1 MLLLLTG
8 CCDMVTYALCTEP
21 LATESCS
28 CSAVQWATVCMAA
41 GEVRNFSRWKNS
53 LAHLDGGR
61 YANDTVVD
69 YLQNK
74 DTKALVF
81 TDKHLVYINLKRHR
95 LRWAFP
101 VAHLSTVTTHG
112 VTLFLPVPNAC
123 FCCVQCQPNQCLH
136 GGEIHLVLCQ
146 HCSSSL
152 YML

>member
-1 MLLLLTG
+1 MYTL
-8 CCDMVTYALCTEP
+8 YSALNIVI
-21 LATESCS
+21 S
-28 CSAVQWATVCMAA
+28 VA

-53 LAHLDGGR
+53 LLHLDGGR

-101 VAHLSTVTTHG
+101 VADLTSVTTHG
-112 VTLFLPVPNAC
+112 TMSDCLFITHFLTV
-123 FCCVQCQPNQCLH
+123 
-136 GGEIHLVLCQ
+136 
-146 HCSSSL
+146 
-152 YML
+152 Y